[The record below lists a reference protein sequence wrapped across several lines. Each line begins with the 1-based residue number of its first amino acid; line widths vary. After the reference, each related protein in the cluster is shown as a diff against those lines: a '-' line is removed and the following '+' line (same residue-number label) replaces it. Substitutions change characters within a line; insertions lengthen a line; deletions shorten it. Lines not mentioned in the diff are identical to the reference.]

1 MHAHPP
7 TPTLTLTH
15 TLTLKTAKKKTKSV
29 SFLEQ
34 AVLWKWCLEQRQR
47 RRDKDR
53 DRYNGK
59 PHSKGSSKGVRQE
72 ILGASVHR
80 KSDAQA
86 LPETQAE
93 YTDLMK
99 SHSDNKTTRHL
110 SAEQKRTET
119 QHRPDHP
126 LK

>member
-1 MHAHPP
+1 MYGGETGGDLQSELGTRADKQQHTHAH
-7 TPTLTLTH
+7 TH
-15 TLTLKTAKKKTKSV
+15 THTHAH
-29 SFLEQ
+29 
-34 AVLWKWCLEQRQR
+34 
-47 RRDKDR
+47 
-53 DRYNGK
+53 N
-59 PHSKGSSKGVRQE
+59 
-72 ILGASVHR
+72 HR

-99 SHSDNKTTRHL
+99 SQSDNKTTRHL